1 MATGPKGEKHLCGA
15 CGQWHAPHRPD
26 NCIQV
31 PVCQTCWKLIPLDT
45 RVWALSL
52 AKMTSRVDALDNTL
66 HELLDGVVEA
76 IAASKKTG
84 GGYSDN

>member
-1 MATGPKGEKHLCGA
+1 MATGPKGEKHLCG
-15 CGQWHAPHRPD
+15 PD
-26 NCIQV
+26 NCTQV
-31 PVCQTCWKLIPLDT
+31 AICHACWKLIPLNT

-52 AKMTSRVDALDNTL
+52 AKMTSRADALDNTL

-84 GGYSDN
+84 RYDDN